1 MSQTLEQ
8 PESND
13 EEMTVTLDLED
24 GSSVECAIV
33 TILTV
38 NNQDYIVLLPLDEN
52 GENEDGEVWFYRY
65 SENENDPNEEP
76 VLDYIDDDDEYEAV
90 ADAFDEFLDTQEFDE
105 ITEQ

>member
-1 MSQTLEQ
+1 MSQTFEQ

-38 NNQDYIVLLPLDEN
+38 NNQDYIALLPLDEN